1 MQSLGTHEKILC
13 WIRDFLNYRIQ
24 FVSHNGYISSSVK
37 VKSGV
42 PQGLVIGPA
51 SFVTFINDLPDAVS
65 SKIYMFA
72 DDTKMFTK
80 LQVMLTNNY
89 CNHTLKIS
97 SNGQQNEN
105 FRSVPRRVK

>member
-37 VKSGV
+37 VESGV